1 VVSRIEVMVPRVVG
15 SGSDGETLATSG
27 YRRSGAAA
35 IGQAV
40 VAPPPR
46 PRVRLVGWCGD
57 GAEMSTEQERH
68 KDKHDGEE
76 GSLDPLTC

>member
-46 PRVRLVGWCGD
+46 PRVGG
-57 GAEMSTEQERH
+57 G
-68 KDKHDGEE
+68 
-76 GSLDPLTC
+76 